1 MQIQLHEGFKKLSL
15 KPTINFSREDFD
27 EFINYGLLYYIYIY
41 ILNIYCLIIRRSRED
56 FDEFIKYGL
65 SYSII

>member
-27 EFINYGLLYYIYIY
+27 EFINYGLSYYIYIY
-41 ILNIYCLIIRRSRED
+41 SIYCLIIRPSRED